1 MYSFTLSTVSHTVN
15 TPHSEEN
22 HRDLEWHDNNFWVT
36 YPFKMF
42 VYICDLY
49 SKVMVGGASGSNLL
63 FMDMKLT
70 LPHLDWNS
78 DSYLEH

>member
-1 MYSFTLSTVSHTVN
+1 
-15 TPHSEEN
+15 
-22 HRDLEWHDNNFWVT
+22 
-36 YPFKMF
+36 MF

-63 FMDMKLT
+63 FMDMNLT
-70 LPHLDWNS
+70 LPHLDWNR